1 MSWQYAFK
9 ITVYRAIGVPRQE
22 TYKTNYWQLQIQ
34 SIMQYKRQSSNYVYM
49 KGDTWRK
56 GGNKGNLS
64 TCILVFRISQQ
75 DSRGR
80 QILQDC

>member
-34 SIMQYKRQSSNYVYM
+34 SIMQYKRQSSNYM
-49 KGDTWRK
+49 KDDTWRK
-56 GGNKGNLS
+56 DKDGNDWNLS
-64 TCILVFRISQQ
+64 TCILVFRISQ

>member
-1 MSWQYAFK
+1 MSWQFAFK

-34 SIMQYKRQSSNYVYM
+34 SIMQYKRQSSNYM
-49 KGDTWRK
+49 KDDTWRK
-56 GGNKGNLS
+56 DGSDWNLS
-64 TCILVFRISQQ
+64 TCILVFRISQ

>member
-1 MSWQYAFK
+1 MSWQYACK

-34 SIMQYKRQSSNYVYM
+34 SIMQYKRQSSNYM
-49 KGDTWRK
+49 KDDTWRK
-56 GGNKGNLS
+56 DGNDWNLS
-64 TCILVFRISQQ
+64 TCILVFRISQ